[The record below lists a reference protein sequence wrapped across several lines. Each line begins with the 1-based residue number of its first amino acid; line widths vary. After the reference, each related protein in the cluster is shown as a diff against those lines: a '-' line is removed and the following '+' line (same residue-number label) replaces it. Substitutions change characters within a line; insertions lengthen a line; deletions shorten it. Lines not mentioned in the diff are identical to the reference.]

1 MWNNFERNDTQVEL
15 FFNTINSL
23 APFIILGM
31 AVIILLLFIMVVV
44 LFKAVGRVENRY
56 RRIMR
61 GTTNKN
67 LEEMLLEKVD
77 SIEEVKEI
85 SQKVISELERLENK
99 MKECIQKVAIMRYKA
114 FEDVGSDLSFSIA
127 MLDDKNDG
135 VIVTG
140 IYGRQESTT
149 YAKPI
154 DKGISR
160 YDLSE
165 EELYVL
171 NEAINKYEEKK

>member
-1 MWNNFERNDTQVEL
+1 MNTL
-15 FFNTINSL
+15 LNTINQFMPYL
-23 APFIILGM
+23 FGAMVAII
-31 AVIILLLFIMVVV
+31 ILLFIMVIV
-44 LFKAVGRVENRY
+44 LFKSVGRVEDRY
-56 RRIMR
+56 RKLMR
-61 GTTNKN
+61 GTNNKN
-67 LEEMLLEKVD
+67 LEEMLLERID
-77 SIEEVKEI
+77 SIEDVH
-85 SQKVISELERLENK
+85 KVSEQALDECKRLEEK
-99 MKECIQKVAIMRYKA
+99 MQECIQKVAIMRYKA

>member
-1 MWNNFERNDTQVEL
+1 LDTLINAISEL
-15 FFNTINSL
+15 L
-23 APFIILGM
+23 PYLIIAM
-31 AVIILLLFIMVVV
+31 IVIIILLFIMVVI
-44 LFKAVGRVENRY
+44 LFKAVGKVESRY
-56 RRIMR
+56 RRLMK
-61 GTTNKN
+61 GTSNSN
-67 LEEMLLEKVD
+67 LEEMLLERLD
-77 SIEEVKEI
+77 SIEVAKDR
-85 SQKVISELERLENK
+85 SEKALEECKRLEIK
-99 MKECIQKVAIMRYKA
+99 MKDCIQKVAIMRYKA
-114 FEDVGSDLSFSIA
+114 FENVGSDLSFSIA

-135 VIVTG
+135 LILTG

-171 NEAINKYEEKK
+171 SEASNKDSK

>member
-1 MWNNFERNDTQVEL
+1 MNTL
-15 FFNTINSL
+15 ISTINGL
-23 APFIILGM
+23 MPLLTLGM
-31 AVIILLLFIMVVV
+31 LVVIILLFIIVIV
-44 LFKAVGRVENRY
+44 LFKAVGRVETKY
-56 RRIMR
+56 RKLMK
-61 GTTNKN
+61 GTNNSN
-67 LEEMLLEKVD
+67 LEEMLLERLKN
-77 SIEEVKEI
+77 IEEAKET
-85 SQKVISELERLENK
+85 SEEALQECKRLEIK
-99 MKECIQKVAIMRYKA
+99 MKDCIQKVAIMRYKA
-114 FEDVGSDLSFSIA
+114 FENVGSDLSFSIA

-135 VIVTG
+135 VILTG

-171 NEAINKYEEKK
+171 NEASNKETK

>member
-1 MWNNFERNDTQVEL
+1 MNIPI
-15 FFNTINSL
+15 NTISEL
-23 APFIILGM
+23 MPYITIGM
-31 AVIILLLFIMVVV
+31 VIIIILLFIMVIV
-44 LFKAVGRVENRY
+44 LFKAVGRVETRY
-56 RRIMR
+56 RKLMK
-61 GTTNKN
+61 GTSSSN
-67 LEEMLLEKVD
+67 LEEMLLEKLNSIQD
-77 SIEEVKEI
+77 SKEA
-85 SQKVISELERLENK
+85 SEKALKECERLEIK
-99 MKECIQKVAIMRYKA
+99 MKDCIQKVAIMRYKA
-114 FEDVGSDLSFSIA
+114 FENVGSDLSFSIA

-135 VIVTG
+135 VMLTG

-171 NEAINKYEEKK
+171 NEASNKESVK

>member
-1 MWNNFERNDTQVEL
+1 M
-15 FFNTINSL
+15 I
-23 APFIILGM
+23 GM
-31 AVIILLLFIMVVV
+31 AVIIILLFIMIIV
-44 LFKAVGRVENRY
+44 LFKAVGRVESRY
-56 RRIMR
+56 RKLMK
-61 GTTNKN
+61 GTNNKN
-67 LEEMLLEKVD
+67 LEEMLLERLD
-77 SIEEVKEI
+77 SIEDAKEI
-85 SQKVISELERLENK
+85 SKKVLSECEKLEIK

-114 FEDVGSDLSFSIA
+114 FENVGSDLSFSIA
-127 MLDDKNDG
+127 MLDDNNDG
-135 VIVTG
+135 VILTG

-171 NEAINKYEEKK
+171 NEASNKNSNVEK

>member
-1 MWNNFERNDTQVEL
+1 MEVFL
-15 FFNTINSL
+15 STINSL
-23 APFIILGM
+23 APYIILGM
-31 AVIILLLFIMVVV
+31 GIIIVLLFIMVII
-44 LFKAVGRVENRY
+44 LFKSIGKLENKY
-56 RRIMR
+56 RRLMR
-61 GTTNKN
+61 GTNGRN

-85 SQKVISELERLENK
+85 SKKVISEYERLEEK
-99 MKECIQKVAIMRYKA
+99 MKECIQKVTIMRYKA

-135 VIVTG
+135 VILTG

-171 NEAINKYEEKK
+171 NEAINKYEQKKQ

>member
-1 MWNNFERNDTQVEL
+1 LDTL
-15 FFNTINSL
+15 INTINEL
-23 APFIILGM
+23 IPYLIVGMII
-31 AVIILLLFIMVVV
+31 IIILLFIMVIV

-56 RRIMR
+56 KKLMR
-61 GTTNKN
+61 GTSNNN
-67 LEEMLLEKVD
+67 LEEMLLERLN
-77 SIEEVKEI
+77 SIEDAKE
-85 SQKVISELERLENK
+85 SSEKALKECERLEIK
-99 MKECIQKVAIMRYKA
+99 IKDCIQKVAIMRYKA
-114 FEDVGSDLSFSIA
+114 FENVGSDLSFSIA
-127 MLDDKNDG
+127 MLDDKDDG
-135 VIVTG
+135 VILTG

-171 NEAINKYEEKK
+171 NEASNKEKK

>member
-1 MWNNFERNDTQVEL
+1 MEVFL
-15 FFNTINSL
+15 STINSL
-23 APFIILGM
+23 APYIILGM
-31 AVIILLLFIMVVV
+31 GIIIVLLFIMVII
-44 LFKAVGRVENRY
+44 LFKSIGKLENKY
-56 RRIMR
+56 RRLMR
-61 GTTNKN
+61 GTNGRN

-85 SQKVISELERLENK
+85 SKKVISEYERLEEK
-99 MKECIQKVAIMRYKA
+99 MKECIQKVTIMRYKA

-127 MLDDKNDG
+127 MFDDKNDG
-135 VIVTG
+135 VILTG

-171 NEAINKYEEKK
+171 NEAINKYEEKKQ

>member
-1 MWNNFERNDTQVEL
+1 LNTL
-15 FFNTINSL
+15 INTINEI
-23 APFIILGM
+23 APYLIIAM
-31 AVIILLLFIMVVV
+31 TIIIILLFIMIIV
-44 LFKAVGRVENRY
+44 LFKAVGKVEARY
-56 RRIMR
+56 RKLMK
-61 GTTNKN
+61 GTSNKN
-67 LEEMLLEKVD
+67 LEEILLERID
-77 SIEEVKEI
+77 SIEETKEI
-85 SQKVISELERLENK
+85 SGKALDECGKLEIK

-135 VIVTG
+135 IILTG

-165 EELYVL
+165 EELCVL
-171 NEAINKYEEKK
+171 NEASNKDSKIKK

>member
-1 MWNNFERNDTQVEL
+1 MNNL
-15 FFNTINSL
+15 LNTINQL
-23 APFIILGM
+23 VPYLFIAM
-31 AVIILLLFIMVVV
+31 AAIIILLFIMVIV
-44 LFKAVGRVENRY
+44 LFKAVGRVEDRY
-56 RRIMR
+56 RRLMR
-61 GTTNKN
+61 GTNNKN
-67 LEEMLLEKVD
+67 LEEMLLERVD
-77 SIEEVKEI
+77 SIEEVH
-85 SQKVISELERLENK
+85 SVSEQALDECKRLEEK
-99 MKECIQKVAIMRYKA
+99 MQECIQKVAIMRYKA

-135 VIVTG
+135 VILTG

-165 EELYVL
+165 EELCVL
-171 NEAINKYEEKK
+171 NEAVNKDSNKLEETK

>member
-1 MWNNFERNDTQVEL
+1 MPYLMV
-15 FFNTINSL
+15 
-23 APFIILGM
+23 GM
-31 AVIILLLFIMVVV
+31 VIIIILLFIMVVV

-56 RRIMR
+56 KKLMR
-61 GTTNKN
+61 GTSNSN
-67 LEEMLLEKVD
+67 LEEMLLD
-77 SIEEVKEI
+77 RLNSIEDAKQNSEKALKEC
-85 SQKVISELERLENK
+85 ERLEIK
-99 MKECIQKVAIMRYKA
+99 IKDCIQKVAIMRYKA
-114 FEDVGSDLSFSIA
+114 FENVGSDLSFSIA

-135 VIVTG
+135 VILTG

-171 NEAINKYEEKK
+171 NEASNKDNK

>member
-1 MWNNFERNDTQVEL
+1 MEAL
-15 FFNTINSL
+15 INSINQFM
-23 APFIILGM
+23 PYVILLM
-31 AVIILLLFIMVVV
+31 AVIIVLLFIIV
-44 LFKAVGRVENRY
+44 LFLFKTIGKLEDKY
-56 RRIMR
+56 RKLMK
-61 GTTNKN
+61 GTNSRN
-67 LEEMLLEKVD
+67 LEAMLLERIESV
-77 SIEEVKEI
+77 EEVKELSKKAI
-85 SQKVISELERLENK
+85 KECERLDVK
-99 MKECIQKVAIMRYKA
+99 MQECIQKVAIMRYKA

-127 MLDDKNDG
+127 LLDDKNDG
-135 VIVTG
+135 VILTG

-171 NEAINKYEEKK
+171 SEACNKYEVNKKKK

>member
-1 MWNNFERNDTQVEL
+1 MDIL
-15 FFNTINSL
+15 INTINEL
-23 APFIILGM
+23 IPYLMIAMII
-31 AVIILLLFIMVVV
+31 IIILLFIMVIV

-56 RRIMR
+56 KKLMR
-61 GTTNKN
+61 GTSNNN
-67 LEEMLLEKVD
+67 LEEMLLERLN
-77 SIEEVKEI
+77 SIEDAKET
-85 SQKVISELERLENK
+85 SEKALKECERLEIK
-99 MKECIQKVAIMRYKA
+99 IKDCIQKVAIMRYKA
-114 FEDVGSDLSFSIA
+114 FENVGSDLSFSIA

-135 VIVTG
+135 VILTG

-171 NEAINKYEEKK
+171 NEASNKENK

>member
-1 MWNNFERNDTQVEL
+1 MNTL
-15 FFNTINSL
+15 LNTINQFMPYL
-23 APFIILGM
+23 FGAMVAII
-31 AVIILLLFIMVVV
+31 ILLFIMVIV
-44 LFKAVGRVENRY
+44 LFKSVGRVEDRY
-56 RRIMR
+56 RKLMR
-61 GTTNKN
+61 GTNNKN
-67 LEEMLLEKVD
+67 LEEMLLERID
-77 SIEEVKEI
+77 SIEDVH
-85 SQKVISELERLENK
+85 KVSEQALDECKRLEEK
-99 MKECIQKVAIMRYKA
+99 MQECIQKVAIMRYKA

-135 VIVTG
+135 IILTG